1 MSALE
6 NLGEASGRIIS
17 ELQRYR
23 LWLRLQSTGTCQS
36 LDREVWPVPS
46 PPPEGGDVRV
56 VLKVLTFNRAAS
68 LKRLLLS
75 LENALY
81 DDDQVNLDIY
91 VDLDEEKHAE
101 VLEVVNSTSWSHG
114 IKTIVTHQKNVG
126 LVFQWLG
133 CFTGSSYSKDNQVRT
148 SWKSS
153 NLRDFPLPPLPAAP
167 LPRNEFAYILE
178 DDLEQSVYFYWW
190 IKRAIRQYHTNKKNY
205 TPRLYGFSLQQQML
219 VPCSSKD
226 KRPLG
231 LPLHSNS
238 TPYFYPLVGSWGT
251 LVFPKQWEEFL
262 FWFRQRRLT
271 PSFKPNIDTFK
282 TTQWFRNK
290 PGLWTPWFIRF
301 VAERGYTGLFASY
314 EDEFT
319 MSLNHLEKGINYKKK
334 SKPTQKLVMTDSEI
348 FFRMPP
354 PSDIVAIDFCSSP
367 IENLQQL
374 DGRYDPLFQ
383 DTFRRKNTEG

>member
-1 MSALE
+1 
-6 NLGEASGRIIS
+6 
-17 ELQRYR
+17 
-23 LWLRLQSTGTCQS
+23 
-36 LDREVWPVPS
+36 VWPVPS

-68 LKRLLLS
+68 LKVSSSSYKPWKLNENLFQQRLLLS

-205 TPRLYGFSLQQQML
+205 TPR
-219 VPCSSKD
+219 
-226 KRPLG
+226 
-231 LPLHSNS
+231 
-238 TPYFYPLVGSWGT
+238 
-251 LVFPKQWEEFL
+251 
-262 FWFRQRRLT
+262 
-271 PSFKPNIDTFK
+271 
-282 TTQWFRNK
+282 
-290 PGLWTPWFIRF
+290 
-301 VAERGYTGLFASY
+301 
-314 EDEFT
+314 
-319 MSLNHLEKGINYKKK
+319 
-334 SKPTQKLVMTDSEI
+334 
-348 FFRMPP
+348 
-354 PSDIVAIDFCSSP
+354 
-367 IENLQQL
+367 
-374 DGRYDPLFQ
+374 
-383 DTFRRKNTEG
+383 